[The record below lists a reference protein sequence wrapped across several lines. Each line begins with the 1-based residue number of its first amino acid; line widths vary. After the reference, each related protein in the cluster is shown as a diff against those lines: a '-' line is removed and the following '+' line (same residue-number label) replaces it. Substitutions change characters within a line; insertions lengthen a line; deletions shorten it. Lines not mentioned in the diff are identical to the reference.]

1 MSVAQGYSGYT
12 FSLNSPEAETPM
24 KQLQTTGAGTPLAWV
39 EGPTPEPTGAEVLLR
54 TVACGVCHSDV
65 HLHDGVFDL
74 GGGKALPVA
83 REGMTL
89 GHEIIGEVVALGPEA
104 EGVALGDLRVA
115 YPWIGCG
122 ACATCRRGDEQLCLA
137 PANLGIQKAGGF
149 GDHVVVP
156 HSRYLFDPGTTDP
169 KLAAT
174 YACSG
179 LTTYAALKRVPKLLE
194 GDHLV
199 LVGAGGLGMM
209 ALAIAQAAFGI
220 TPIMVDVD
228 DDKLDAAKAAGAAEA
243 VNATD
248 ADAAKTLKGLTG
260 GGALAV
266 IDFVGSEPSSALA
279 LASLRKG
286 GKLIVVGM
294 YGGELRFPLPFLPMQ
309 ARTIEGNYVGSLQ
322 DMDELM
328 TLVREGRIPP
338 VAIDSRQPEEAGA
351 ILAGLKAGQ
360 IRGRAVLSYK
370 G

>member
-1 MSVAQGYSGYT
+1 
-12 FSLNSPEAETPM
+12 M
-24 KQLQTTGAGTPLAWV
+24 KQLQTTGAGTPLAWL
-39 EGPTPEPTGAEVLLR
+39 ESPTPSPQGTEILLR

-89 GHEIIGEVVALGPEA
+89 GHEIIGEVVAVGPDA

-122 ACATCRRGDEQLCLA
+122 GCATCTRGDEQLCLA
-137 PANLGIQKAGGF
+137 PQNLGIQKAGGF
-149 GDHVVVP
+149 GDHVLVP
-156 HSRYLFDPGTTDP
+156 HGRYLFDPGTTDP

-179 LTTYAALKRVPKLLE
+179 LTTYAALKRVPALAE

-199 LVGAGGLGMM
+199 LLGAGGLGMM
-209 ALAIAQAAFGI
+209 ALAIAQAAFGMK
-220 TPIMVDVD
+220 PIVVDVD
-228 DDKLDAAKAAGAAEA
+228 DGKLAAATAAGAAA
-243 VNATD
+243 VVNATD
-248 ADAAKTLKGLTG
+248 ADAAKTLKQLTG

-266 IDFVGSEPSSALA
+266 IDFVGSEPSSGLA

-294 YGGELRFPLPFLPMQ
+294 YGGELRFPLPFFPMQ
-309 ARTIEGNYVGSLQ
+309 ARTVEGNYVGSLQ
-322 DMDELM
+322 DMEELM
-328 TLVREGRIPP
+328 ALVRAGKIPP
-338 VAIDSRQPEEAGA
+338 VAIASHPPEAAGQ
-351 ILAGLKAGQ
+351 ILAGLKQGQ
-360 IRGRAVLSYK
+360 IAGRAVLSYEE
-370 G
+370 

>member
-1 MSVAQGYSGYT
+1 
-12 FSLNSPEAETPM
+12 
-24 KQLQTTGAGTPLAWV
+24 
-39 EGPTPEPTGAEVLLR
+39 
-54 TVACGVCHSDV
+54 
-65 HLHDGVFDL
+65 
-74 GGGKALPVA
+74 
-83 REGMTL
+83 
-89 GHEIIGEVVALGPEA
+89 
-104 EGVALGDLRVA
+104 
-115 YPWIGCG
+115 
-122 ACATCRRGDEQLCLA
+122 
-137 PANLGIQKAGGF
+137 
-149 GDHVVVP
+149 
-156 HSRYLFDPGTTDP
+156 
-169 KLAAT
+169 
-174 YACSG
+174 
-179 LTTYAALKRVPKLLE
+179 VPKLLE

-351 ILAGLKAGQ
+351 ILTGLKAGQ
-360 IRGRAVLSYK
+360 IRGRAVLSYE